1 MQLKIIS
8 WNIWIDGYFDRTVD
22 FLKTSSADIIG
33 LQEVRAD
40 DPGRNIIGYLEEL
53 GYKHVFAP
61 VKKTWG
67 EKVWNDGP
75 AIFSKYNIIKSEKFI
90 LSKTD
95 SRAAIMA
102 DIQIG
107 GKIFHVFNTHLIHT
121 HQRPSK
127 IQDAQAAA
135 LIKALP
141 LERVIV
147 MGDFN
152 ATPDSTAIKSLKNT
166 LVDSD
171 PTSAPTWSLYP
182 EGCLECNP
190 QDVSTRLDYI
200 FTSKDI
206 KTNSFKAENS
216 KGSDHLPISVIIEI

>member
-8 WNIWIDGYFDRTVD
+8 WNIWIDGYFDQTVD

-95 SRAAIMA
+95 CRAAIMA
-102 DIQIG
+102 
-107 GKIFHVFNTHLIHT
+107 
-121 HQRPSK
+121 
-127 IQDAQAAA
+127 
-135 LIKALP
+135 
-141 LERVIV
+141 
-147 MGDFN
+147 DFN

-166 LVDSD
+166 HVDSD